1 MFQQKLETLD
11 NKNSPLRVN
20 LSFSFSL
27 KFSFSHSKNEFY
39 AISLPYSILKYKG
52 LSK

>member
-1 MFQQKLETLD
+1 MFQQKLEILL

-27 KFSFSHSKNEFY
+27 KLNFLDSKKEFY
-39 AISLPYSILKYKG
+39 AISLPYII
-52 LSK
+52 